1 MAQLNLV
8 EGRISTIIFQM
19 ALPASVGFFFTT
31 LYNLIDTFWASKV
44 SEQAVAGLGVSFP
57 IFLLML
63 GVAIGLGQGT
73 TVLTSHAV
81 GAGHEE
87 RAGKTVVQA
96 LLLSILASAALAVG
110 GGLVMKPLF
119 AQLSPDAETA
129 KAGWDYFSVIL
140 FCNFFFLASFA
151 MNGALNA
158 VGDTVTY
165 SLVSI
170 VSTFINAG
178 LDPLFIYGWTWG
190 DTQIVPAMGLQGIAW
205 ATVIAQAL
213 GLFYVAYRVSQ
224 ISLWPHMVSQKLRM
238 HWATQKQILSQG
250 VPATINMFAVS
261 MGFVLMLAFIRPYGT
276 AATAGFAAGLR
287 IEQLALLPAVGLNT
301 AAMSLVGQNFG
312 AGRYDRVLEA
322 FRKSTL
328 YALIV
333 LGSGGL
339 MVFLLAEILIWP
351 FAPTAEAADMGVVY
365 LKIIT
370 FEYLGLAVVMLSG
383 GFLQAM
389 KHPNI
394 AMMITI
400 FRLSLAP
407 LVIMPFFAYTLGY
420 GFQGVWYGVLAGTY
434 GFGFVAVACVLWVAR
449 KDLSAGS
456 AEVLGIRALAA

>member
-1 MAQLNLV
+1 MAQLNLL
-8 EGRISTIIFQM
+8 EGRISTLIVKM

-31 LYNLIDTFWASKV
+31 LYNLIDTFWASRV
-44 SEQAVAGLGVSFP
+44 SEEAVAGLGISFP

-81 GAGHEE
+81 GARDEE
-87 RAGKTVVQA
+87 RAGRTVVQA
-96 LLLSILASAALAVG
+96 VLLSIAASAALAIG

-119 AQLSPDAETA
+119 AQLSPDPATA
-129 KAGWDYFSVIL
+129 QAGWDYFSIIL

-151 MNGALNA
+151 LNGALNA

-170 VSTFINAG
+170 ASTFINAA
-178 LDPLFIYGWTWG
+178 LDPLFIYGWSLG
-190 DTQIVPAMGLQGIAW
+190 DLQIIPAMGLQGIAW

-213 GLFYVAYRVSQ
+213 GLVYVAYRVSA
-224 ISLWPHMVSQKLRM
+224 ISLWPHIIKQRLRI
-238 HWATQKQILSQG
+238 HWPTQGQILGQG
-250 VPATINMFAVS
+250 VPATFNMFAVS
-261 MGFVLMLAFIRPYGT
+261 MGFVIMLAFIRPYGT

-312 AGRYDRVLEA
+312 AARYDRVLES

-328 YALIV
+328 YALFV
-333 LGSGGL
+333 LGVGGIL
-339 MVFLLAEILIWP
+339 VFVFAEILIQP
-351 FAPTAEAADMGVVY
+351 FAASADAARMAVIY

-370 FEYLGLAVVMLSG
+370 FEYLGLAIVMLCG

-389 KHPNI
+389 KYPNI
-394 AMMITI
+394 AMLITI
-400 FRLSLAP
+400 FRLALAP
-407 LVIMPFFAYTLGY
+407 LVLMPFFAYTLGFGY
-420 GFQGVWYGVLAGTY
+420 QGVWYGVLTGTY
-434 GFGFVAVACVLWVAR
+434 SFGIIAIACVLWVAQ
-449 KDLSAGS
+449 KKLAAYPAD
-456 AEVLGIRALAA
+456 VLGIRKVAS

>member
-8 EGRISTIIFQM
+8 EGRISTIILKM

-31 LYNLIDTFWASKV
+31 LYNLIDTFWASQV

-81 GAGHEE
+81 GAGDED
-87 RAGKTVVQA
+87 RAGRTMVQA
-96 LLLSILASAALAVG
+96 ILLSLVASAALAIG

-119 AQLSPDAETA
+119 AQLSPDGATA
-129 KAGWDYFSVIL
+129 QAGWDYFSVIL

-151 MNGALNA
+151 LNGALNA

-170 VSTFINAG
+170 ASTFVNAG
-178 LDPLFIYGWTWG
+178 LDPLFIYGWSWG
-190 DTQIVPAMGLQGIAW
+190 DLQIIPAMGLRGIAW
-205 ATVIAQAL
+205 ATVIAQAM
-213 GLFYVAYRVSQ
+213 GLVYVAYRVTRTT
-224 ISLWPHMVSQKLRM
+224 LWPYMLRQSLRI
-238 HWATQKQILSQG
+238 HWPTQRQILSQG

-312 AGRYDRVLEA
+312 AARYDRVLEA

-328 YALIV
+328 YAMIV
-333 LGSGGL
+333 LGLGGV
-339 MVFLLAEILIWP
+339 MVFIFAKPLIRP
-351 FAPTAEAADMGVVY
+351 FAPSPEALELGVVY

-370 FEYLGLAVVMLSG
+370 FEYLGLAIVMLCG

-394 AMMITI
+394 AMLITI
-400 FRLSLAP
+400 FRLALAP

-420 GFQGVWYGVLAGTY
+420 GYQGVWYGVLAGTY
-434 GFGFVAVACVLWVAR
+434 GFGIIALACVVWIAR
-449 KDLSAGS
+449 KDLAAGP
-456 AEVLGIRALAA
+456 ADILGLSRPAT